1 MTELEKAI
9 VNSTTN
15 RVINKE
21 KVVTYDD
28 TRDVAIR
35 IVEYLID
42 NEFIEFDPYQEGDYP
57 FEIQDE
63 IHDEVNSLLGLKQD
77 EVEQII
83 ITNKNN

>member
-9 VNSTTN
+9 RESLK
-15 RVINKE
+15 REGAMNKE

-28 TRDVAIR
+28 TRDVAIT
-35 IVEYLID
+35 IIEYLID
-42 NEFIEFDPYQEGDYP
+42 NEFITYEEGDYP

-63 IHDEVNSLLGLKQD
+63 IHDKVNYLLGLKQD

>member
-9 VNSTTN
+9 RESLN
-15 RVINKE
+15 RERVMNKE

-28 TRDVAIR
+28 TRDVAIT

-42 NEFIEFDPYQEGDYP
+42 NEFIKYEEGDYP

>member
-1 MTELEKAI
+1 MTELKKSIRE
-9 VNSTTN
+9 SLN
-15 RVINKE
+15 RERAINKE

-42 NEFIEFDPYQEGDYP
+42 NEFIKYEEGDYP

-77 EVEQII
+77 EVEQIK
-83 ITNKNN
+83 ITNKSN

>member
-9 VNSTTN
+9 VNATPKRT
-15 RVINKE
+15 INKE
-21 KVVTYDD
+21 KIVTYDD

-35 IVEYLID
+35 IVDYLID
-42 NEFIEFDPYQEGDYP
+42 NEFIKYEEGDYP